1 MVSAATEEALNEEV
15 SIAVTVAI
23 LEAIA
28 EASKEAITDQADFLA
43 MADFT
48 TVTVAALE
56 DMAIMVVG
64 YTEDKLTLKTP

>member
-1 MVSAATEEALNEEV
+1 
-15 SIAVTVAI
+15 
-23 LEAIA
+23 
-28 EASKEAITDQADFLA
+28 

-64 YTEDKLTLKTP
+64 STEDKLTLKTP